1 MNKEIHLFY
10 IGSYL
15 HLIVAD
21 GIITMKQ
28 LPLEDVFFV
37 TYRGVKLPSCYADNL
52 LYDES
57 KTRSSRFVIKNFFW
71 LKRLLKGKK
80 VCGYFPFQGQF
91 PVMKYYDRYIFF
103 EEGLSAYESS
113 MEYSR
118 CNKEV
123 FFKVLLK
130 KILLYPF
137 LGRKINGIL
146 NGRLNGSPFPIE
158 CTLVGL
164 SDQSYKNV
172 VIDNCGHETIQVS
185 RRPLNKSSIHD
196 SVIIV
201 MDSTH
206 ATDRMESVDNYL
218 TILSDVIKG
227 IDINSRK
234 VYLKLHP
241 DNFKDMDAALELIK
255 KYLGF
260 LNFNVIDESL
270 EDIALC
276 NQNNL
281 FIGTHSTALFYA
293 PIFGDTNRAISFSRI
308 YANRDAVY
316 AKWLLP
322 WGGIEGFL
330 SLFKQHIECL

>member
-21 GIITMKQ
+21 GIISKKQ
-28 LPLEDVFFV
+28 LPLEDVLFV

-57 KTRSSRFVIKNFFW
+57 KIRASRFVIKNFLW
-71 LKRLLKGKK
+71 LKRKLKRRR

-91 PVMKYYDRYIFF
+91 PVMKYYDRYVFF

-123 FFKVLLK
+123 FFKILLK

-137 LGRKINGIL
+137 IGRKINGIL
-146 NGRLNGSPFPIE
+146 NGRLNGSPFPIN

-172 VIDNCGHETIQVS
+172 VIDNCKHETIPVS
-185 RRPLNKSSIHD
+185 SRPLNKSSIHD

-218 TILSDVIKG
+218 TILSEVIKG
-227 IDINSRK
+227 IDINSKK

-241 DNFKDMDAALELIK
+241 DNFKDMDAALDQIK
-255 KYLGF
+255 NYIGF
-260 LNFNVIDESL
+260 INFNVIDESL
-270 EDIALC
+270 EDIALS

-293 PIFGDTNRAISFSRI
+293 PIFGNTNRAVSFSRI
-308 YANRDAVY
+308 YASRDAVY
-316 AKWLLP
+316 ANWLLP
-322 WGGIEGFL
+322 WGGIDGFL
-330 SLFKQHIECL
+330 TLFKQHIECL